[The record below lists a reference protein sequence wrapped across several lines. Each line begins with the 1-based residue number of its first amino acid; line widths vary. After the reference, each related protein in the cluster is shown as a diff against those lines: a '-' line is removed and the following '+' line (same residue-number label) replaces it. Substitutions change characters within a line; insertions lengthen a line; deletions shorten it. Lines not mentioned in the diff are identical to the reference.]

1 MPSGRRD
8 ATCRRHSQRAHG
20 QSGCGAAAWFAGVG
34 LATLLHLA
42 MAFEGAAAS
51 QAVPEA
57 APVRVGRVS
66 LLPEGVV
73 LEKAVGEASID
84 GATGMVVF
92 SPQVSNRDLARR
104 LYLLPGGVRGD
115 LAVAIES
122 LAARGEGSIPCEI
135 TGRVHTYRGRN
146 YLLPTA
152 VAAIAP
158 KESPAT
164 AAPAAPAAP
173 PRGSV
178 PPRLGEED
186 LAAQLERELEARV
199 GAAARTI
206 DLGGDEAAGEAS
218 TERRW
223 HRRRGHFRRDLA
235 SGMLVFVPEADGTGA
250 RDHPLEVLPCRL
262 LESIERAVSAPA
274 GRRVMRV
281 SGLVISEGER
291 RFLLPTA
298 FEVPREGRGIAP

>member
-8 ATCRRHSQRAHG
+8 DICRQLALRAHG
-20 QSGCGAAAWFAGVG
+20 PSGFGIAARVAGVG
-34 LATLLHLA
+34 LATLWLLA
-42 MAFEGAAAS
+42 MGGAAAAS
-51 QAVPEA
+51 QAEPTA
-57 APVRVGRVS
+57 APVRLGRVS

-84 GATGMVVF
+84 EATAMVVF

-115 LAVAIES
+115 LAAAIEAG
-122 LAARGEGSIPCEI
+122 AARGEGAIPCEI
-135 TGRVHTYRGRN
+135 TGRVLTYRGRN

-152 VAAIAP
+152 VSALSP

-164 AAPAAPAAP
+164 AAPAAV
-173 PRGSV
+173 PRESV
-178 PPRLGEED
+178 PARLGEED
-186 LAAQLERELEARV
+186 LASQLERELEARV
-199 GAAARTI
+199 GEAARAL
-206 DLGGDEAAGEAS
+206 DLGSDGAAVEAS

-250 RDHPLEVLPCRL
+250 RDHPLEVLPCRQ

-274 GRRVMRV
+274 GGRVMRV